1 MKLWLYLKSLDTHQ
15 KTYWLGLL
23 MSFTGLSFTCSVAVA
38 LVVVGGLIA
47 VESVLTS
54 YLAAWINR
62 NH

>member
-23 MSFTGLSFTCSVAVA
+23 MLFAGWSFVCSVAVA

-47 VESVLTS
+47 LESVLTS
-54 YLAAWINR
+54 YLVAWINR